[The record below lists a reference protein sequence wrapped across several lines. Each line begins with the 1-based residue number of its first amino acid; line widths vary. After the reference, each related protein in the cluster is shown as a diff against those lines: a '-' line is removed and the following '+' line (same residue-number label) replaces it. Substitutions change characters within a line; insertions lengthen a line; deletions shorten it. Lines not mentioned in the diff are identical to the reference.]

1 MIEFTRSQVLAG
13 LAGIGLGGLATLG
26 VEALRGDRAEQSVGA
41 PVARELS
48 REDRARLVGYF
59 PDVTLTTHDNRKVRL
74 YEDLIRDKF
83 VVFSLMYTAC
93 VDLCPLTTANLIAA
107 KAALGER
114 VGRDVFFYGLT
125 LDPVLDTPEQLNE
138 YARYVGAGDGYLFLT
153 GAPDDIYR
161 TRRKLGLFDPDPVI
175 DADKSSHGAL
185 AVYGN
190 EPKGLWGGVPALI
203 RPERIIHRLRRA
215 LA

>member
-1 MIEFTRSQVLAG
+1 MVDFTRSEVLAG
-13 LAGIGLGGLATLG
+13 IVGAGVGGLTAIG
-26 VEALRGDRAEQSVGA
+26 IQAFRGGQTDRPDAA
-41 PVARELS
+41 PPARAWS

-59 PDVTLTTHDNRKVRL
+59 PDVTLTTHDNRRVRL
-74 YEDLIRDKF
+74 YEGLIRDKF

-93 VDLCPLTTANLIAA
+93 TDLCPLTTANLIAA

-125 LDPVLDTPEQLNE
+125 LDPILDTADQLND
-138 YARYVGAGDGYLFLT
+138 YAQLVGAGDGYVFLT
-153 GAPDDIYR
+153 GTPEDIYR
-161 TRRKLGLFDPDPVI
+161 TRRKLGLFDPDPLI
-175 DADKSSHGAL
+175 DSDRSSHGAL

-190 EPKGLWGGVPALI
+190 DSSGLWGGVPALI
-203 RPERIIHRLRRA
+203 RPDRIVHRLRRA